1 MVIQKQF
8 TLAVYKTIDIGF
20 ENNHI
25 MITFEMLGFT
35 NVPFKQVSLGKLNVV
50 DFKMLCGQ

>member
-1 MVIQKQF
+1 MAIQKQF